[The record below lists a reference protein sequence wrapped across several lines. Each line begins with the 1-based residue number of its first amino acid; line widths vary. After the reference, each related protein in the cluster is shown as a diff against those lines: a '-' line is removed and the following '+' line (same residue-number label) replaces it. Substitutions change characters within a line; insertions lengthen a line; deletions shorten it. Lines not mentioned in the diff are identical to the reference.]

1 MRTPGWGWI
10 KKWVLNE
17 IASSSGADIVDDV
30 TPQLGAMLDV
40 NAFGLGDG
48 TLELLDFTEVGSA
61 VNQFDI
67 SNAATGNGPI
77 LAATGGDSNIDTNIT
92 PKGTGKVK
100 LNGSVLLAASL
111 DAAGFDFTN
120 IGAEDFDTTDKG
132 SLSSSTTITVADD
145 TKQKFT
151 VTGAFTLT
159 ITFGAASGHYQEVE
173 LEVVNGAAYV
183 ITWPT
188 INWYKSDGTTS
199 TTIGDLTA
207 QLQASGTNVA
217 IVWTRDGGTTK
228 YGVLA

>member
-1 MRTPGWGWI
+1 MDLPGAANITTAAGDIGTFIATAANTVRCVGYMRNDGTPVAVNI
-10 KKWVLNE
+10 V
-17 IASSSGADIVDDV
+17 ADT
-30 TPQLGAMLDV
+30 TPQLG
-40 NAFGLGDG
+40 
-48 TLELLDFTEVGSA
+48 
-61 VNQFDI
+61 
-67 SNAATGNGPI
+67 GN
-77 LAATGGDSNIDTNIT
+77 
-92 PKGTGKVK
+92 
-100 LNGSVLLAASL
+100 L
-111 DAAGFDFTN
+111 DALGLDIN
-120 IGAEDFDTTDKG
+120 NLGALDFDTTDKG
-132 SLSSSTTITVADD
+132 NLSSSTTVTVADD

-173 LEVVNGAAYV
+173 LEVVNGAAYA